1 MLLTQ
6 AFRKKFVI
14 PDFQSFCAHIDD
26 LYDNAKN
33 LSGGQVSAGGGA
45 VTMTTEHSNAVLLSC
60 TSQINPVPNIFLLLC
75 DAAGGGL
82 HPPAGPLQ
90 S

>member
-1 MLLTQ
+1 MKRRDGHVIEPKGRQPLGVTAFPVSSLRCVQSNIVLLTQ

-33 LSGGQVSAGGGA
+33 LSGGQASAGGGG
-45 VTMTTEHSNAVLLSC
+45 LL
-60 TSQINPVPNIFLLLC
+60 P
-75 DAAGGGL
+75 
-82 HPPAGPLQ
+82 
-90 S
+90 